1 MPMNR
6 KFDKSNE
13 HDRVIEAQN
22 KMGHFDRTDTEF
34 SLEESVQEAI
44 AKSHAYQAQNQQ
56 PTYEPN
62 KPF

>member
-1 MPMNR
+1 MRR
-6 KFDKSNE
+6 KFDGSEE
-13 HDRVIEAQN
+13 HQRVIQAQN
-22 KMGHFDRTDTEF
+22 QTGHFDKTDTEF

-44 AKSHAYQAQNQQ
+44 AKSQAYQAQNQQ